1 MSTPTQPQDS
11 TNDQAAAAT
20 DAQPDDQA
28 AATDAQPAVTPANEV
43 QGNG

>member
-11 TNDQAAAAT
+11 TN
-20 DAQPDDQA
+20 DQA